1 MKAFRCMIKTRKSD
15 KRGYGMAHACGLM
28 VDDDDDYFD
37 AGACGGGGNGNHHY
51 HFKCHNF

>member
-1 MKAFRCMIKTRKSD
+1 MIKTRKSD

-28 VDDDDDYFD
+28 ADDYDFD
-37 AGACGGGGNGNHHY
+37 AGGNDNHHY

>member
-1 MKAFRCMIKTRKSD
+1 MIKTRKSD

-28 VDDDDDYFD
+28 ADVDDFD
-37 AGACGGGGNGNHHY
+37 AGGCGGGDNDNPHY